1 MFVKSATTI
10 TPEELKSIKKS
21 RAIRK
26 GKKTAALAL
35 DDAIERA
42 LEKDRF

>member
-1 MFVKSATTI
+1 MLSQTTI
-10 TPEELKSIKKS
+10 KEAEEKKRKKSESIKK
-21 RAIRK
+21 
-26 GKKTAALAL
+26 GKRNSALAL